1 MRNRNLFLG
10 CVGLALVLAG
20 FGCGGSAYRTATAA
34 PPPAFT
40 TTVTTLITQK
50 TSDTTQPE
58 KLENLDL
65 TGAETEDPHAFDAV
79 LASK

>member
-1 MRNRNLFLG
+1 MRTRHSFLG
-10 CVGLALVLAG
+10 VLGLALILTG
-20 FGCGGSAYRTATAA
+20 FGCGGSSYRTATAA

-58 KLENLDL
+58 KLETLDL
-65 TGAETEDPHAFDAV
+65 TGAETEDPHAFDTV